1 MVKIRNYTNEDLDF
15 IKNNYQNMTVKQIAA
30 QLNKTNSS
38 IHNAIQKLGLK
49 KQEHKPWTKADSD
62 FLIQNYMS
70 MSVKNIADKLGRT
83 CASVNTQL
91 ARLNL
96 SVHKTWTKQE
106 IDFLK
111 NNFDKKTHRE
121 LGEILQRTEQAVK
134 AKCFDLN
141 LYKKEVPWQDWEI
154 DFILKNCREMTN
166 REISEFLNRTESA
179 IHLKCSRLG
188 IKRSPYTCNYHYF
201 DSIDTEEKAYWL
213 GFLVADGWIGK
224 NDKANAGVV
233 GVELQYGDINH
244 LKKFNKSIQ
253 GNYKITDR
261 WRTCSISKN
270 KEKRNH
276 SCVLRIFSLTMYNS
290 LVNLGFT
297 NNKSFDGDIPQLR
310 EDLVRHFV
318 RGYFDGNGCV
328 CYTTK
333 SFVVNFT
340 TASKKICDKLI
351 EILKKVGF
359 NAKLYQYNNENQT
372 IMYRPYISSFKDKLA
387 FLDWIYKDCNIYLD
401 RKYQKYLQTK
411 EYYN

>member
-30 QLNKTNSS
+30 KLNKTNTS
-38 IHNAIQKLGLK
+38 IYNAIQKLGLK
-49 KQEHKPWTKADSD
+49 KQEHKPWTKVDND
-62 FLIQNYMS
+62 FLLQNYMS
-70 MSVKNIADKLGRT
+70 MPVKNIADKLGRT
-83 CASVNTQL
+83 CASVNSQL

-96 SVHKTWTKQE
+96 SVHKAWTEQE

-121 LGEILQRTEQAVK
+121 LGEVLQRTEQAVR

-179 IHLKCSRLG
+179 VHLKCSRLG

-201 DSIDTEEKAYWL
+201 DFIDTEEKAYWL
-213 GFLVADGWIGK
+213 GFLAADGWIGK

-244 LKKFNKSIQ
+244 LKKFNKAIQ

-261 WRTCSISKN
+261 WKTCSISTN
-270 KEKRNH
+270 KEKKNH
-276 SCVLRIFSLTMYNS
+276 TCVLRIFSLTMYNA

-297 NNKSFDGDIPQLR
+297 NNKSFDYSIPLIPQELI
-310 EDLVRHFV
+310 RHFI
-318 RGYFDGNGCV
+318 RGYFDGNGCF
-328 CYTTK
+328 
-333 SFVVNFT
+333 SFSKHRLNVSFA
-340 TASKKICDKLI
+340 TASEKINIELI
-351 EILKKVGF
+351 GCLKQEGIDIK
-359 NAKLYQYNNENQT
+359 
-372 IMYRPYISSFKDKLA
+372 
-387 FLDWIYKDCNIYLD
+387 D
-401 RKYQKYLQTK
+401 RKSVV
-411 EYYN
+411 